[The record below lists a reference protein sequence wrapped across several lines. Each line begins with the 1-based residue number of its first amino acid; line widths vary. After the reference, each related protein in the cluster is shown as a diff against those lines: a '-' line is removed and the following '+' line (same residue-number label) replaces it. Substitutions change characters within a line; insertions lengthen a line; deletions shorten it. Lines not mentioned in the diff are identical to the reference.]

1 MATDPHKE
9 LFSSLVADIKTY
21 SGSDPLRPWLRGIRR
36 LKEALPSRSLKE
48 KLPRFLQKCA
58 QAFESDRRY
67 RDDPR
72 YLRVWIELMDYV
84 DDAKVLLKKMEKN
97 QIGTKRAI
105 FYLASALY
113 YEKHKKFE
121 RAEKIYRQGVE
132 NLAEPV
138 GELQKSYEQF
148 LHRMELCKKRKAKL
162 QEVMHKKGKLN
173 LKGSRGEGTLNNSL
187 PNADAE
193 HLKKVVEKPTL
204 VGGFIGP
211 IEDGSKDLISL
222 ENIPLE
228 NSGNIC
234 DDWLV
239 SNPRHCSEKDLEST
253 IPKVRSQNKR
263 NPNIDKEKLSRFNSD
278 DTVVVK
284 FVDSAIVGKSE
295 AEDACHHGLVDP
307 TINMREAMS
316 AINNMFREPLELD
329 PSISRRS
336 QRNRAKLNR
345 PTSGFEIF
353 VDEDGPN
360 PIRENPKYSQ
370 SEAKHEKSQ
379 PFSTNSSMKQTK
391 IELQKPFVGI
401 FKMLADD
408 EEEENSEN
416 DDEGIG
422 SYLQGCEKPK
432 GLKGDIAND
441 VTMIN
446 YGLNEDTVVHRFVG
460 SAVFGEP
467 KVENACHHGLVD
479 PTVNLKEAM
488 DEINSM
494 FGKPLNF
501 FKGEKPRGKQSN
513 KRMELK
519 PASSEF
525 SIFVDEDLGE
535 NINEK
540 RQGKQSNKRIDL
552 KPASSV
558 FSILSD
564 KDSRENSNG
573 QAFTNTS
580 NKFGGEVDLFEPT
593 IFTREAMAEIN
604 DLFGKPLDF

>member
-9 LFSSLVADIKTY
+9 LLSSLVADIKTY
-21 SGSDPLRPWLRGIRR
+21 SGSDPLRPWLRYDVNIALSLHISLYISASTSISVHEFSARFRGIRR

-72 YLRVWIELMDYV
+72 YLRVWIEL
-84 DDAKVLLKKMEKN
+84 
-97 QIGTKRAI
+97 
-105 FYLASALY
+105 
-113 YEKHKKFE
+113 
-121 RAEKIYRQGVE
+121 
-132 NLAEPV
+132 
-138 GELQKSYEQF
+138 
-148 LHRMELCKKRKAKL
+148 
-162 QEVMHKKGKLN
+162 
-173 LKGSRGEGTLNNSL
+173 
-187 PNADAE
+187 
-193 HLKKVVEKPTL
+193 
-204 VGGFIGP
+204 
-211 IEDGSKDLISL
+211 
-222 ENIPLE
+222 
-228 NSGNIC
+228 
-234 DDWLV
+234 
-239 SNPRHCSEKDLEST
+239 
-253 IPKVRSQNKR
+253 
-263 NPNIDKEKLSRFNSD
+263 
-278 DTVVVK
+278 
-284 FVDSAIVGKSE
+284 
-295 AEDACHHGLVDP
+295 
-307 TINMREAMS
+307 
-316 AINNMFREPLELD
+316 
-329 PSISRRS
+329 
-336 QRNRAKLNR
+336 
-345 PTSGFEIF
+345 
-353 VDEDGPN
+353 
-360 PIRENPKYSQ
+360 
-370 SEAKHEKSQ
+370 
-379 PFSTNSSMKQTK
+379 
-391 IELQKPFVGI
+391 
-401 FKMLADD
+401 MLADD

-580 NKFGGEVDLFEPT
+580 NKFEGEVDLFEPT

>member
-36 LKEALPSRSLKE
+36 LKEGLPSRSLKE

-105 FYLASALY
+105 FYLAYALY

-138 GELQKSYEQF
+138 AELQKSYEQF
-148 LHRMELCKKRKAKL
+148 LHRMELCKKRKAK
-162 QEVMHKKGKLN
+162 
-173 LKGSRGEGTLNNSL
+173 
-187 PNADAE
+187 
-193 HLKKVVEKPTL
+193 
-204 VGGFIGP
+204 
-211 IEDGSKDLISL
+211 DGSKDLISL

-391 IELQKPFVGI
+391 IELQKPFVGV

-422 SYLQGCEKPK
+422 SYLEGCEKPK

-580 NKFGGEVDLFEPT
+580 NKFEGEVDLFEPT